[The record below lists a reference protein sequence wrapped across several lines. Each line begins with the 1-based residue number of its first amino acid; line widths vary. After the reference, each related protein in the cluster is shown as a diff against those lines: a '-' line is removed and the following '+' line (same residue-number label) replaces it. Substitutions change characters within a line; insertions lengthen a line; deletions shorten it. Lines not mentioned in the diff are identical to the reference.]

1 MPQLF
6 IRADPLMKIC
16 STCQQK
22 YSDSLEYCLQD
33 GTVLSELPDPNA
45 TLRLGSR
52 PTQSETPNKKGP
64 LTIIIVAVASVL
76 LLAVLVVVAAVVVYV
91 KSSSQTGTA
100 ASPSASPSANPSSDR
115 GWTNAQPTK
124 DELSKQIEQLNDEIG
139 SALVQVDLDTLD
151 RLLADDYVYENDLG
165 TRLTKQQVLT
175 MFRTGS
181 LRYDYVTSTN
191 SRVVVDNALTKGV
204 LTSQAQSKGRL
215 QGQPFNDQYTYT
227 NTYEKRSSGWQL
239 VSGRAWYR

>member
-1 MPQLF
+1 
-6 IRADPLMKIC
+6 MKIC

-33 GTVLSELPDPNA
+33 GTVLSALPDPNA

-52 PTQSETPNKKGP
+52 PTQSETPRTKVP
-64 LTIIIVAVASVL
+64 LTLIIAVVAGGLVLAIIV
-76 LLAVLVVVAAVVVYV
+76 VVVAIVVYL
-91 KSSSQTGTA
+91 KSPNQTGTA
-100 ASPSASPSANPSSDR
+100 ANPSTSPSVSTADNR
-115 GWTNAQPTK
+115 GWSNAQPTK
-124 DELSKQIEQLNDEIG
+124 EEMSKQIEQINDEIG
-139 SALVQVDLDTLD
+139 SALVQIDLDTLE
-151 RLLADDYVYENDLG
+151 RLLADNYLYENDLG
-165 TRLTKQQVLT
+165 TRLTKQQILT
-175 MFRTGS
+175 LFRTGS

-191 SRVVVDNALTKGV
+191 SRVVVDNSLAKGV

-215 QGQPFNDQYTYT
+215 QGQPFNDKYTYT

>member
-1 MPQLF
+1 
-6 IRADPLMKIC
+6 MKIC

-33 GTVLSELPDPNA
+33 GTVLSALPDPNA

-52 PTQSETPNKKGP
+52 PTQSETSQTKSP
-64 LTIIIVAVASVL
+64 LAIIIAAVAGVF
-76 LLAVLVVVAAVVVYV
+76 LLAVLVVVVAIVVYM
-91 KSSSQTGTA
+91 KSANQPVTT
-100 ASPSASPSANPSSDR
+100 ANPSTSPAVNTGNDR
-115 GWTNAQPTK
+115 NWTNGQPTK
-124 DELSKQIEQLNDEIG
+124 EEMSKQIEQINDEIG
-139 SALVQVDLDTLD
+139 SALVQIDLDTLD

-165 TRLTKQQVLT
+165 TRLTKQQILT

-191 SRVVVDNALTKGV
+191 SRVVVDNTLTKGV

-215 QGQPFNDQYTYT
+215 QGQPFNDKYTYT
-227 NTYEKRSSGWQL
+227 NTYEKRGSGWQL

>member
-6 IRADPLMKIC
+6 DRTGYLRMKIC

-33 GTVLSELPDPNA
+33 GTVLSALPDPNA
-45 TLRLGSR
+45 TLRLDSR
-52 PTQSETPNKKGP
+52 PTYAEKSQTKAP
-64 LTIIIVAVASVL
+64 LIVIIAAVAGSL
-76 LLAVLVVVAAVVVYV
+76 LLAVLVVVVAIVIYV
-91 KSSSQTGTA
+91 KPPNEPGTA
-100 ASPSASPSANPSSDR
+100 ANPSTRPSADNR
-115 GWTNAQPTK
+115 GWSDAQPTK
-124 DELSKQIEQLNDEIG
+124 EELSKRIEQMNDEIG

-151 RLLADDYVYENDLG
+151 RLLADDYLYENDLG
-165 TRLTKQQVLT
+165 TRLTKQQILT

-191 SRVVVDNALTKGV
+191 SRVVVDNSLAKGV

-215 QGQPFNDQYTYT
+215 QGQPFNDKYAYT

>member
-1 MPQLF
+1 
-6 IRADPLMKIC
+6 MKIC

-33 GTVLSELPDPNA
+33 GTVLSALPDPNA

-52 PTQSETPNKKGP
+52 PTQSETSQTKSP
-64 LTIIIVAVASVL
+64 LAIIIAAVAGIL
-76 LLAVLVVVAAVVVYV
+76 LLAVLVVVVAVVVYM
-91 KSSSQTGTA
+91 KSANQPVTA
-100 ASPSASPSANPSSDR
+100 ANPATSPSVNTANDR

-124 DELSKQIEQLNDEIG
+124 EEMSKQIEQINDEIG
-139 SALVQVDLDTLD
+139 SALVQIDLDTLD
-151 RLLADDYVYENDLG
+151 RRLADDYVYENDLG
-165 TRLTKQQVLT
+165 TILTKQQILT
-175 MFRTGS
+175 LFRTGN

-191 SRVVVDNALTKGV
+191 SRVVVDNTLTKGV

-215 QGQPFNDQYTYT
+215 QGRPFNDKYTYT

>member
-1 MPQLF
+1 
-6 IRADPLMKIC
+6 MKIC

-33 GTVLSELPDPNA
+33 GTVLSALPDPNA

-52 PTQSETPNKKGP
+52 PTQSETSQTKSP
-64 LTIIIVAVASVL
+64 LAIIIAAVAGLL
-76 LLAVLVVVAAVVVYV
+76 LLAVLVVVVAVVVYM
-91 KSSSQTGTA
+91 KSANQPVTT
-100 ASPSASPSANPSSDR
+100 ANPSTNPAVNTGNDR
-115 GWTNAQPTK
+115 DWTNAQPTK
-124 DELSKQIEQLNDEIG
+124 EEMSKQIEQINDEIG
-139 SALVQVDLDTLD
+139 SALVQIDLDTLD

-165 TRLTKQQVLT
+165 TRLTKQQILT

-191 SRVVVDNALTKGV
+191 SRVVVDNTLTKGV

-215 QGQPFNDQYTYT
+215 QGRPFNDKYTYT
-227 NTYEKRSSGWQL
+227 NTYEKRGSGWQL

>member
-6 IRADPLMKIC
+6 GRADPLMKIC

-33 GTVLSELPDPNA
+33 GTVLSALPDPNA
-45 TLRLGSR
+45 TLRLASR
-52 PTQSETPNKKGP
+52 PTQSETSKTKSP
-64 LTIIIVAVASVL
+64 LVIIIAAGAGVL
-76 LLAVLVVVAAVVVYV
+76 LLAVLVVVVAVVFYV
-91 KSSSQTGTA
+91 KSATQPITA
-100 ASPSASPSANPSSDR
+100 ANPSTNPSVNTGNDR
-115 GWTNAQPTK
+115 EWTSAQPTK

-139 SALVQVDLDTLD
+139 SALVQIDLDTLD

-191 SRVVVDNALTKGV
+191 SRVVVDNTLTKGV
-204 LTSQAQSKGRL
+204 LTSQA
-215 QGQPFNDQYTYT
+215 
-227 NTYEKRSSGWQL
+227 
-239 VSGRAWYR
+239 